1 MIIGYKVQM
10 VGFYDDFAG
19 GGETE
24 IFSNVFPTYELAKK
38 QFDVCK
44 KYITEIETKYIMK
57 NSYIKDKSEFLKK
70 ATRSEENRFGIAD
83 YDGPCYWGTE
93 VNIYSVESTTEITT
107 EF

>member
-44 KYITEIETKYIMK
+44 KYITETETKCIMEDSCIK
-57 NSYIKDKSEFLKK
+57 NKSEFLKK
-70 ATRSEENRFGIAD
+70 ATRSEENYFGIAD
-83 YDGPCYWGTE
+83 YELFYWGTQ
-93 VNIYSVESTTEITT
+93 VNIYPVKSTTEITT